1 MNETVNKFLLAEG
14 KFTAEIHLKPS
25 GFTYSACGPF
35 NKNKERIK
43 QFKETSDSKYIY
55 QNELDKACFQHDM
68 AYGDFTI
75 LNRRTVAD
83 KVLCNKAF
91 NVAKNSKSDGYQRGR
106 ASVAYKC
113 FDKKKF

>member
-1 MNETVNKFLLAEG
+1 
-14 KFTAEIHLKPS
+14 
-25 GFTYSACGPF
+25 
-35 NKNKERIK
+35 
-43 QFKETSDSKYIY
+43 
-55 QNELDKACFQHDM
+55 M